1 VKAKKQGDLVAMPLH
16 ILDRNLNKY
25 VGIRLKDGR
34 FLQGKLT
41 GFDDYMNL
49 VLEDTK
55 ETYED
60 TERKLGTV
68 VLRGNNLIS
77 IAPL

>member
-1 VKAKKQGDLVAMPLH
+1 MAMPLH
-16 ILDRNLNKY
+16 ILERNLNKH

-55 ETYED
+55 ETYEEK
-60 TERKLGTV
+60 ERKVGTV
-68 VLRGNNLIS
+68 ILRGNNLIS
-77 IAPL
+77 IAPV

>member
-1 VKAKKQGDLVAMPLH
+1 MKAKKQGDLVAMPLH

>member
-1 VKAKKQGDLVAMPLH
+1 MPLH

>member
-1 VKAKKQGDLVAMPLH
+1 MPLH
-16 ILDRNLNKY
+16 ILERNLNKY

-34 FLQGKLT
+34 YLLGKLT

-55 ETYED
+55 ETYEEK
-60 TERKLGTV
+60 ERKVGTV
-68 VLRGNNLIS
+68 ILRGNNLIS
-77 IAPL
+77 IAPV